1 MDQTL
6 LVRPRQFVGDFQLS
20 GVADA
25 VAAVNETRLSV
36 ATTGRRQ
43 GGGAHDAADADEADA
58 VAVGGGPG
66 ARRRLVIVINA
77 VLEALEVAGV
87 GAHVLP
93 ALGVAVLVAAAEL
106 GHGRHLPRLAAR
118 QQEHGEQEHGRGGGG
133 G

>member
-43 GGGAHDAADADEADA
+43 AHDAADADEADA

-66 ARRRLVIVINA
+66 ARRRLVVVINA

-106 GHGRHLPRLAAR
+106 GHGRHLPRLAAG
-118 QQEHGEQEHGRGGGG
+118 QQEHGEQEHERGGGG